1 MRGRRENTSAGAGPA
16 LVWIEAG
23 RNPYGVRLLDC
34 RPFTWT
40 AKAKTP
46 DPKAAERFLRLRA
59 SRGEQL
65 RRRTPSDALEIACR
79 LDYPLDGDLG
89 DGPLFRAQE
98 LEDKWDVF
106 RYGDQIDFARSW
118 TGDLVHRAR
127 VQPAAGRL
135 VLTAV
140 SSDAAAV
147 DGDGRLAVRQVD
159 YLLKS
164 HLFGRVT
171 PHPLPAG
178 FPAEP
183 QAIALY
189 SFGAYGR
196 RCAFATFADTVAI
209 DLDAGEAAGE

>member
-1 MRGRRENTSAGAGPA
+1 MRGKRESTPAGAGPA

-40 AKAKTP
+40 AKAKAP
-46 DPKAAERFLRLRA
+46 DPKAVERFLRLRF

-65 RRRTPSDALEIACR
+65 RQRSPASALEIACR
-79 LDYPLDGDLG
+79 LDYPLDGDLS

-127 VQPAAGRL
+127 VTTDTGRL
-135 VLTAV
+135 VVTAV
-140 SSDAAAV
+140 SSDPAAV

-178 FPAEP
+178 FPVEP
-183 QAIALY
+183 QPIALY

-209 DLDAGEAAGE
+209 DLDAGETAGP